1 MSGCRAFGGAAS
13 SPCGPKVPAPTV
25 GVLRSCSKG
34 NTDPSFMTHEAA
46 LKGVLLFTME
56 NITRAR
62 ALFQRFQLSTSVRML
77 VANS

>member
-13 SPCGPKVPAPTV
+13 SPCGPKVPASTV

-34 NTDPSFMTHEAA
+34 NTNPSFMTHEAA
-46 LKGVLLFTME
+46 LQGVPLFTTE

-62 ALFQRFQLSTSVRML
+62 ALFQRFQLKHVVRML
-77 VANS
+77 VANG